1 MKKDIDT
8 RADIELLIET
18 FYNKLMSDEVVGFIF
33 TEAIELNLETHL
45 PVICDFWES
54 VLLNNPVYK
63 GNVMVKHIEL
73 DKKVNLLPEHF
84 DRWVKLFLS
93 TADQY
98 FEGPVKEELV
108 KRTNLIRPLMQFKV
122 ESSRD
127 SGFVQ

>member
-1 MKKDIDT
+1 LKKDIDT

-98 FEGPVKEELV
+98 FEGSVKDELV